1 MVSPR
6 TAMPTCLPEDPVQ
19 CSRVSVNVSYPFN
32 YHRPEFNEVTGE
44 ARIVDYEACDPNQS
58 QTDINCQVVF
68 IKDFFAE
75 DADGDTIT
83 YSVSPPSALFEISDE
98 RDWSSLF
105 YRGMGLVQETTI
117 PLLIK
122 VSVFISMIF
131 KKLPNV

>member
-1 MVSPR
+1 M
-6 TAMPTCLPEDPVQ
+6 
-19 CSRVSVNVSYPFN
+19 SYPFN

-98 RDWSSLF
+98 RDLSSLF

-122 VSVFISMIF
+122 VSVFI
-131 KKLPNV
+131 